1 MKILMMSALFFGL
14 MGCSSTEEEMDPNAS
29 MQAQDILVP
38 ADTAELREDDP
49 MRNLEQAETLQTQGL
64 HDDLTPED
72 YALEEDDPAAGIPL
86 DNDAQLMGEK
96 AEPATPPARAQA
108 KKAPKEEKIPNGAIR
123 VFYVKSSEAVVH
135 ERPKEGAKPVK
146 TLMQGDNV
154 MVRVQGEWGRIT
166 ERQWIHLDDLTHI
179 PVGRTK
185 SADSTWLPAT
195 K

>member
-1 MKILMMSALFFGL
+1 MKTLMISVLFLMSLI
-14 MGCSSTEEEMDPNAS
+14 GCSSTEEMDPNSS
-29 MQAQDILVP
+29 MQAQDILEP

-49 MRNLEQAETLQTQGL
+49 MRNLEQAETLQTQGA
-64 HDDLTPED
+64 HDDLTPEN

-86 DNDAQLMGEK
+86 DDDAKLMGT
-96 AEPATPPARAQA
+96 TPPPTRAQA
-108 KKAPKEEKIPNGAIR
+108 KKAPKEEKFSNGSIR

-135 ERPKEGAKPVK
+135 ERPKDGSKAVK

-185 SADSTWLPAT
+185 SADSTWLPVI